1 LADTLMWSQVA
12 FVLDS
17 GREDLGVGTLPPVR
31 SDAAHCK
38 ISLTFFTLPPV
49 GGRGIVFGRFL
60 SFVVSLSSTLR
71 ENGWTDLHEIFREGV
86 E

>member
-1 LADTLMWSQVA
+1 M
-12 FVLDS
+12 FVL
-17 GREDLGVGTLPPVR
+17 
-31 SDAAHCK
+31 
-38 ISLTFFTLPPV
+38 ITLPPV

-60 SFVVSLSSTLR
+60 SFFVSLPATLR